1 MEKHKEKVG
10 SQLLVLLI
18 VMVKMVVNMVEEVDM
33 VCTSTSQLVVEMVLV
48 EQ

>member
-1 MEKHKEKVG
+1 MEKHKEQMG

-18 VMVKMVVNMVEEVDM
+18 GRVMMVVNMVEEVDM
-33 VCTSTSQLVVEMVLV
+33 LCTSTSQLEVEMVEV